1 MLDQS
6 QILLIITIFMALAYS
21 YSNGLNDAANAI
33 ATVVS
38 TRALSPRAAVIL
50 GGSMN
55 LLGALT
61 GTAVAKTIGKG
72 IVDPDFM
79 TQSAVLAAICSAV
92 IWVVTATRFGL
103 PVSVSHSLVAG
114 VLGAGIATAGVSRI
128 NETVMTKVLMALA
141 FSPILG
147 FLGAFILMILM
158 YWILRHRTLI
168 GVNRVFIKLQILSAA
183 LLSYTHGKNDAQN
196 AVGIM
201 ALGWAVYYSSDLNV
215 ETWMQLTAGLAIGV
229 GTALGGWR
237 VIRTLGTKITRLEPT
252 SGFIANMSAAAV
264 IEAASN
270 FGLPVSTTH
279 TASSAIMGVGATRGV
294 SAVSLNIIRS
304 IFGAWLVTYPIC
316 LGMAWILTKVIT
328 NIIPS

>member
-6 QILLIITIFMALAYS
+6 QVLLVVTIVMALAFA
-21 YSNGLNDAANAI
+21 YSNGLNDAANAL

-38 TRALSPRAAVIL
+38 TRALTPIAAVAM
-50 GGSMN
+50 GAAMN

-79 TQSAVLAAICSAV
+79 TQTAVLAAIVAAV
-92 IWVVTATRFGL
+92 VWVITATRFGF

-114 VLGAGIATAGVSRI
+114 VLGAGIASAGISRVNDAI
-128 NETVMTKVLMALA
+128 MTKVLLALA

-147 FLGAFILMILM
+147 FIGAFLMMVIL
-158 YWILRHRTLI
+158 YWGLRRWTLPS
-168 GVNRVFIKLQILSAA
+168 VTSVFIKLQILSAA

-196 AVGIM
+196 AIGIM
-201 ALGWAVYYSSDLNV
+201 ALGWAVYYSQDPTV
-215 ETWMQLTAGLAIGV
+215 ESWMQVSAGLAMGL

-237 VIRTLGTKITRLEPT
+237 VIRTVGTRITRLEPT
-252 SGFIANMSAAAV
+252 SGFVANMAAAAV

-270 FGLPVSTTH
+270 IGLPVSTTH
-279 TASSAIMGVGATRGV
+279 TASSSIMGVGATRGL
-294 SAVSLNIIRS
+294 SAVSLSVVRGIL
-304 IFGAWLVTYPIC
+304 GAWLVTYPFC
-316 LGMAWILTKVIT
+316 FGLGWVLAKLLGALIQ
-328 NIIPS
+328 S

>member
-1 MLDQS
+1 MVDQS
-6 QILLIITIFMALAYS
+6 LILLIITIFMALAYS

-38 TRALSPRAAVIL
+38 TRALSPTAAVIL

-55 LLGALT
+55 LFGALT

-92 IWVVTATRFGL
+92 IWVITATRFGW

-114 VLGAGIATAGVSRI
+114 V
-128 NETVMTKVLMALA
+128 NETVVTKVMMALA

-147 FLGAFILMILM
+147 FLGAFVFMVLM
-158 YWILRHRTLI
+158 YWMLRNRTLV
-168 GVNRVFIKLQILSAA
+168 GVTKAFTKLQILSAA

-201 ALGWAVYYSSDLNV
+201 ALGWAVYYSADVIV
-215 ETWMQLTAGLAIGV
+215 EPWMQLTAGIAIGI

-252 SGFIANMSAAAV
+252 SGFIANMSASVV

-270 FGLPVSTTH
+270 IGLPVSTTH

-294 SAVSLNIIRS
+294 SAVSLNVVRS
-304 IFGAWLVTYPIC
+304 IFAAWVVTYPIC
-316 LGMAWILTKVIT
+316 LGTAWILTKIFTAVIG
-328 NIIPS
+328 S